1 MSTLQRAFG
10 QRGLEHYPANAARIW
25 YLALA
30 VIATIILY
38 YESYVLPS
46 VAPLV
51 IGTFHLTLQTYL
63 YTLLVGNLL
72 GTFSALVGSLSDRIG
87 RGNLIVYGLLVTG
100 IGTLLIPLAGAL
112 WAFLGLVWVLG
123 FIEGII
129 LVATPAL
136 VRDFSPRLGR
146 ALAMGFWTVGP
157 VGGSVLATT
166 VASLT
171 LPQYH
176 TWQSQYIVA
185 GIVGLAVF
193 LLCFFAL
200 RELSPGLRDQIM
212 TSLREKELIEARARN
227 IDVEAAVQHPW
238 RQMLR
243 TSVIVCSVGI
253 SIFLLLYY
261 AAVGLFPLYLSSI
274 FKITLAQAN
283 GLVSIF
289 WIVNVVGAILVGF
302 VSDRTLVRKPFMLAG
317 SVATIIVTIFFITR
331 IGQPANNGLMAV
343 LLGLFGL
350 TIGTTYV
357 TWLAAF
363 TETLEDI
370 NPALIATGLAING
383 FVIRWAVVIST
394 LIFPFVVRDQTN
406 GSAWAVWWWVC
417 IAGMVLFIP
426 TILLAVGRWSP
437 ARAKADIQAREQ
449 SEGLTAGTS
458 VGPA

>member
-1 MSTLQRAFG
+1 MSTLQRALG
-10 QRGLEHYPANAARIW
+10 QRSLEHYPANAARIW

-51 IGTFHLTLQTYL
+51 ITTYHLTLQTYL

-72 GTFSALVGSLSDRIG
+72 GTFSALFGSFSDRIG

-100 IGTLLIPLAGAL
+100 IGTILLPLAGVL
-112 WAFLGLVWVLG
+112 WAFLALVWLLG

-171 LPQYH
+171 LPLYH
-176 TWQSQYIVA
+176 TWQSQYVVA

-227 IDVEAAVQHPW
+227 IDVEAALKHPW

-243 TSVIVCSVGI
+243 TSVIVSSIGI
-253 SIFLLLYY
+253 GIFLLLYY
-261 AAVGLFPLYLSSI
+261 AAVGLFPLYLSTI

-283 GLVSIF
+283 GLVSVF
-289 WIVNVVGAILVGF
+289 WIVNVAGAILIGF
-302 VSDRTLVRKPFMLAG
+302 ISDRTLVRKPYMLAG
-317 SVATIIVTIFFITR
+317 SVATIIVTIFFISR
-331 IGQPANNGLMAV
+331 IGQPANNGVMAII
-343 LLGLFGL
+343 LALFGL

-363 TETLEDI
+363 TETLEEI

-394 LIFPFVVRDQTN
+394 FVFPFVVRDQSN
-406 GSAWAVWWWVC
+406 GAAWAVWWWVC

-437 ARAKADIQAREQ
+437 ARAKADIQARERA
-449 SEGLTAGTS
+449 EGLTGAG
-458 VGPA
+458 VEPA